1 MKRLILLAAMAVSLT
16 GTKAQNV
23 LYPNEFALQDVKLLD
38 SPFKHAM
45 DLNVKVLLE
54 YDVDRLLAP
63 FLKESGL
70 EPKGEPFSNW
80 EGLDGHVG
88 GHYLSA
94 LAIHYAATG
103 NPELKKRMDYMLSE
117 LALCAAA
124 RNDGYIGGV
133 PNGDILWDEI
143 RKGNVQKVWEWWVP
157 WYNVHKT
164 YAGLRDAYVY
174 TGSKPALNMFLNFC
188 DWAVNLTDC
197 LTDEQMQQMLGCEF
211 GGMNEMFADAYDFTG
226 DEKYLRTAGRFTHH
240 DLYDGLHDGVDN
252 LDNRHANTQVPKVV
266 GFQRVGESAGDPEYT
281 KTADFFWNTV
291 VHNRSLSI
299 GGNSRREHF
308 ASAADAKS
316 YVDDREGPESCNTN
330 NMLKLTEGLFR
341 QHPDS
346 RYADF
351 YERALYNH
359 ILSTQHPE
367 HGGYVYFTS
376 ARPGHYR
383 VYSKP
388 NSAMWCCVGTGM
400 ENHGKYGQFIYTHSG
415 DSVAGESL
423 WVNLFIPSE
432 LNWREKG
439 VKVRQENNFPQ
450 EEATALTVNLTQPAT
465 FTMNL
470 RKPVWSDNV
479 RVSVNGKPVKTVV
492 DKDGYIALNREWNDG
507 DRVEMML
514 PMHVEIEELAYLPQ
528 YVSIVRG
535 PIVMAARYEGPEDLP
550 GLIADDHR
558 WGHIAHGELV
568 SVFDTP
574 LLIGER
580 KDLKK
585 KLNAMKPVEGKPM
598 TYKIEG
604 VASLNRKD
612 SKGDKTKSLTAAGE
626 VNDILLEPFANIHD
640 SRYILYWLSMT
651 PKEYAAYQVTAR
663 KDEEMRLAL
672 DARTVDAVNTG
683 EQQPEADHGMKNR
696 NSGSGNFNGEPWRDA
711 SSGGHFSYEM
721 STEGKDNLKL
731 RVRYWGN
738 ETGPKKFN
746 ILIDDQPLASVDN
759 SDKWNSNEFI
769 EEEYEIPSSML
780 SGKKQVN
787 VKFTPEQGN
796 STGSIYHVRLLNP

>member
-1 MKRLILLAAMAVSLT
+1 MKRIIFAAAFAASVL
-16 GTKAQNV
+16 GAGAQTT

-45 DLNVKVLLE
+45 DLNVNTLLE

-63 FLKESGL
+63 FLKEAGL
-70 EPKGEPFSNW
+70 TPKAEGFTNW

-103 NPELKKRMDYMLSE
+103 NERLKERMDYMLAQ

-133 PNGDILWDEI
+133 PNGDVLWAEI
-143 RKGNVQKVWEWWVP
+143 GKGNVQKIWEWWVP
-157 WYNVHKT
+157 WYNVHKI

-174 TGSKPALNMFLNFC
+174 TGSKPALNMFLNLC
-188 DWAVNLTDC
+188 DWGVELTKG
-197 LTDEQMQQMLGCEF
+197 LTDEQMEQMLGNEF
-211 GGMNEMFADAYDFTG
+211 GGMNEVFVDAYDLTG
-226 DEKYLRTAGRFTHH
+226 NDKYLTAAKHFTHH
-240 DLYDGLHDGVDN
+240 DLYDGLHNGVDN
-252 LDNRHANTQVPKVV
+252 LDNKHANTQVPKVV
-266 GFQRVGESAGDPEYT
+266 GFQRVGESANDPEYT

-291 VHNRSLSI
+291 VNNRSLSI

-341 QHPDS
+341 QNPDS

-415 DSVAGESL
+415 DSVTGETL

-432 LNWREKG
+432 LNWQEKG
-439 VKVRQENNFPQ
+439 VTVRQENKFPQ
-450 EEATALTVNLTQPAT
+450 EEATALVVNTSEPKT
-465 FTMNL
+465 FAMNL
-470 RKPVWSDNV
+470 RKPVWSNDV
-479 RVSVNGKPVKTVV
+479 KVKVNGKPVKAVAGT
-492 DKDGYIALNREWNDG
+492 DGYITLNREWNDG
-507 DRVEMML
+507 DRVEMSL
-514 PMHVEIEELAYLPQ
+514 PMHVELEELNYLPQ

-535 PIVMAARYEGPEDLP
+535 PIVLAARYQGDAGLP
-550 GLIADDHR
+550 GLVADDHR

-574 LLIGER
+574 LLIGNR
-580 KDLKK
+580 KDLVK
-585 KLNAMKPVEGKPM
+585 KLNEMKPVAGQPMTFEVTGLASVKGGKSGSVAGKP
-598 TYKIEG
+598 T
-604 VASLNRKD
+604 
-612 SKGDKTKSLTAAGE
+612 
-626 VNDILLEPFANIHD
+626 DIVLEPFSGIHD
-640 SRYILYWLSMT
+640 SRYMLYWLSMT
-651 PKEYAAYQVTAR
+651 PKEYAAYQATAL

-683 EQQPEADHGMKNR
+683 EQQPEVDHGMKNR
-696 NSGSGNFNGEPWRDA
+696 NSVSGNFNGEPWRDA
-711 SSGGHFSYEM
+711 SNGGHFAYDM
-721 STEGKDNLKL
+721 ATAGKDNLKL

-738 ETGPKKFN
+738 ETGGKKFN

-759 SDKWNSNEFI
+759 SGKWNRNEFV
-769 EEEYEIPSSML
+769 EEEYEIPASML

-787 VKFTPEQGN
+787 VKFVPEQGN
-796 STGSIYHVRLLNP
+796 STGNIYHVRLLNP